1 MSDQRTRVHNQHFS
15 QICLTQILAKPAH
28 PLRFLVDSRAR
39 RWRATRHGSADP
51 AVQVG
56 HLQSLHAGG
65 PERLCLEDADF
76 NQLSNWRGERQ
87 GAVFAKSCALI
98 GGVHVELRTA
108 KMWEATGML
117 PIGTVA
123 SSPRSDGWNP
133 EAGRPAGSPS
143 RMLNG

>member
-1 MSDQRTRVHNQHFS
+1 MSEQRARVHNQHFS
-15 QICLTQILAKPAH
+15 QICLTQILARPGH
-28 PLRFLVDSRAR
+28 PLRFLVDSRTR

-87 GAVFAKSCALI
+87 GAVFTKSCVLI

-123 SSPRSDGWNP
+123 RSPRSDGWNP
-133 EAGRPAGSPS
+133 EAGRRRAPS